1 MGSMDQVTSLSGTK
15 HDVSG
20 YGFVGTLVRLELVW
34 TMSGP
39 IWSRFRWFVTQW
51 LWGVLQVVEVTHA
64 MLWISDL
71 RQNQWNVYCRV
82 HMGSSTLHMVN
93 SPECWFHRWRTQCWK
108 HRVQVDA
115 LRLRRET
122 QDLWGSLVS
131 ICSNSEMD
139 KTRTN
144 GYVKRF
150 PWIFPLMDGK
160 CKNPWKANC
169 RGFVVEDLQSSQHPR
184 QAAGMKAGTLAIPRL
199 RKMLKKVPMSHV
211 GTVVYRWNMSRNNP
225 RIYIYI

>member
-20 YGFVGTLVRLELVW
+20 YGFVGTLVPVGAGLDNVW
-34 TMSGP
+34 APFDRGLDGLWLSDFGVYFKLLRWHTPCFESQ
-39 IWSRFRWFVTQW
+39 IWDKTSEMCTVGFIW
-51 LWGVLQVVEVTHA
+51 
-64 MLWISDL
+64 
-71 RQNQWNVYCRV
+71 V
-82 HMGSSTLHMVN
+82 HQHLHMVN

-184 QAAGMKAGTLAIPRL
+184 QAAGMKAGTL
-199 RKMLKKVPMSHV
+199 
-211 GTVVYRWNMSRNNP
+211 GNP
-225 RIYIYI
+225 RGFGKC